1 MTKEDESSGKA
12 NYHSLL
18 DRMRNLVHLHEAQF
32 VCSLK
37 EDDGGAW
44 VQQKLLASQ
53 QRILTQKM
61 RTRQQA
67 LGNTVLTKWNFMTA
81 AAASELFCL
90 QASTLRFE
98 IQVITL
104 DFTWFTTID
113 VVKLSTSFKCR
124 IACRAPNH
132 RYWCTL
138 GLQSLLLLLT
148 HSWDS

>member
-1 MTKEDESSGKA
+1 MMVVLEYNKS
-12 NYHSLL
+12 
-18 DRMRNLVHLHEAQF
+18 
-32 VCSLK
+32 C
-37 EDDGGAW
+37 
-44 VQQKLLASQ
+44 LLASQ

-61 RTRQQA
+61 RTRQA

-81 AAASELFCL
+81 ELFCL

-132 RYWCTL
+132 RY
-138 GLQSLLLLLT
+138 
-148 HSWDS
+148 